1 LSAWKSG
8 EEAKNMNPS
17 PKMGTS
23 IRRFRMQITKETI
36 KNIGKIFE
44 KGLQDE
50 YLSRAIGKIMEHE
63 KEKTSQDIQSLKRD
77 LEQFEGRYNMA
88 SEEFFSRF
96 ERGELGDK
104 EDYFEWSAIY
114 QMYKR
119 SMERLEMLEG
129 ES

>member
-1 LSAWKSG
+1 
-8 EEAKNMNPS
+8 MNPS